1 MAKETKQETVPPQE
15 VEETAEEIAAEQPPV
30 EVEAEQ
36 AQIPTEAVAPEAEAE
51 EKPKRKKK
59 EEEIV
64 EERFY
69 TVPLQKAL
77 IRPPHKRTPRAMS
90 LLKIF
95 INRHMKVGMKVD
107 EEDEEEEMPQL
118 IITEQVNEKL
128 WSHGIEK
135 PPRKIK
141 VRVTKD
147 KDNNVTVYLAEN
159 Q

>member
-1 MAKETKQETVPPQE
+1 
-15 VEETAEEIAAEQPPV
+15 
-30 EVEAEQ
+30 
-36 AQIPTEAVAPEAEAE
+36 
-51 EKPKRKKK
+51 
-59 EEEIV
+59 
-64 EERFY
+64 
-69 TVPLQKAL
+69 
-77 IRPPHKRTPRAMS
+77 
-90 LLKIF
+90 
-95 INRHMKVGMKVD
+95 MKVGMKVD

>member
-1 MAKETKQETVPPQE
+1 MVKETKQETVSPQE
-15 VEETAEEIAAEQPPV
+15 VEETAEQIAEEQLPTEI
-30 EVEAEQ
+30 EAEQ
-36 AQIPTEAVAPEAEAE
+36 SQVPTEVSAPEAETE
-51 EKPKRKKK
+51 EKQKRKKK
-59 EEEIV
+59 EDEIV

-69 TVPLQKAL
+69 TVPLSKAL
-77 IRPPHKRTPRAMS
+77 IRPPHKRTPRAIS

-107 EEDEEEEMPQL
+107 EEDEEQEMPQL
-118 IITEQVNEKL
+118 IITQEVNEKI
-128 WSHGIEK
+128 WRRGIEK

>member
-15 VEETAEEIAAEQPPV
+15 METAEEIAEEQPPT

-36 AQIPTEAVAPEAEAE
+36 AQVPAEASAPEAEAE

-77 IRPPHKRTPRAMS
+77 IRPPHKRTPRAIT

-95 INRHMKVGMKVD
+95 INRHMKVGVKVD

-118 IITEQVNEKL
+118 VITEEVNEKI
-128 WSHGIEK
+128 WSRGIEK

>member
-15 VEETAEEIAAEQPPV
+15 VEQTVEELAEEQLPT

-36 AQIPTEAVAPEAEAE
+36 VPAEAPAAEAEAE
-51 EKPKRKKK
+51 AKQKRKKK
-59 EEEIV
+59 EDEIV

-77 IRPPHKRTPRAMS
+77 IRPPHKRTPRAIS

-95 INRHMKVGMKVD
+95 INRHMKVGVKID
-107 EEDEEEEMPQL
+107 AEDEEEEMPQL
-118 IITEQVNEKL
+118 IITQEVNEKI
-128 WSHGIEK
+128 WNRGIEK

>member
-1 MAKETKQETVPPQE
+1 MSKETKQETVPLQE
-15 VEETAEEIAAEQPPV
+15 IETAEEIAEEQLPT

-36 AQIPTEAVAPEAEAE
+36 AQVPAEAPEAEAE

-59 EEEIV
+59 EDEIV

-77 IRPPHKRTPRAMS
+77 IRPPHKRTPRAVT

-95 INRHMKVGMKVD
+95 INRHMKVAMKID
-107 EEDEEEEMPQL
+107 EDDEEEVMPQL
-118 IITEQVNEKL
+118 IITQEVNEKL
-128 WSHGIEK
+128 WSRGIEK

-159 Q
+159 

>member
-1 MAKETKQETVPPQE
+1 MAKETKQETVPP
-15 VEETAEEIAAEQPPV
+15 EEIETEQEIAEEQPPTA
-30 EVEAEQ
+30 VEAEE
-36 AQIPTEAVAPEAEAE
+36 AQVPAEAPAPEAEAE

-64 EERFY
+64 EARFY

-77 IRPPHKRTPRAMS
+77 IRPPHGRTPRAMS
-90 LLKIF
+90 LLKLF
-95 INRHMKVGMKVD
+95 IAKHMKVEMKVD
-107 EEDEEEEMPQL
+107 EEEEEEEMPQL
-118 IITEQVNEKL
+118 IITQEVNEKI
-128 WSHGIEK
+128 WSRGIEK